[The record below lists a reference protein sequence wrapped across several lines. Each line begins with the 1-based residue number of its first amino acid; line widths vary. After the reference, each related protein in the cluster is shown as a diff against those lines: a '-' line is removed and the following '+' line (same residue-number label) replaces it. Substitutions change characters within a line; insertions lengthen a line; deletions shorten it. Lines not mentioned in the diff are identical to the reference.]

1 MGIGSINDYSSV
13 LQNYRLPAVDK
24 EPIVIADMGQPEAA
38 AVHQNAPIHED
49 SPAVAPVRQDA
60 KLEDIS
66 LTFNKQEDFDY
77 IGQDSDIRSLDM
89 VKAISDM
96 KKDQVL
102 QQYQYFV
109 GSVRNLNVGSTDGIV
124 FAKR

>member
-38 AVHQNAPIHED
+38 AVRQNAPIHEE

-60 KLEDIS
+60 RLEDIS

-89 VKAISDM
+89 EKAISDM
-96 KKDQVL
+96 KKDQIL

-109 GSVRNLNVGSTDGIV
+109 GSVRNLNVGNTDGIV
-124 FAKR
+124 FAKF